1 MPDLL
6 PAAPLLAGF
15 VFASLVLTLT
25 PGPAVLYIV
34 TRSVVHGRRAGL
46 ASVAGIALGNL
57 GNALAAALGLAAL
70 FAVSALAFSVV
81 KFLGAAYLIWL
92 GVQMWHAKEVSAV
105 AGASPAEPL
114 ARLFRDGF
122 VVALLNPKT
131 TIFFAAFLP
140 QFLSPSSDASPLLQT
155 MALGVLFVL
164 IAGITDA
171 LYALASGVLA
181 PRLAGMGGR
190 GIARRVGGGMYI
202 GMGLIAALSGTRVN
216 AR

>member
-92 GVQMWHAKEVSAV
+92 GVQMWRAKEVSAV